1 MGMGKEETT
10 VKKQNNWIKFII
22 FLAVVIAGILLFSF
36 TPIGTYLRDVSFMKE
51 QVGKA
56 GLLGYIVYIVLFV
69 GLSLMVLP
77 MTFLMFIAMLVFSPL
92 EGIFLTYIA
101 TLISAT
107 CTFYIGRWMGGAS
120 LSGIKNKFAQRA
132 IAGAEKNPYRTII
145 ILRTLMQLSPL
156 IGYSLALTKISPQK
170 FILGNII
177 GIIVP
182 IFYMGMAFILME
194 STVLQLMGVHS

>member
-1 MGMGKEETT
+1 MGKEETT

-107 CTFYIGRWMGGAS
+107 CTS

>member
-1 MGMGKEETT
+1 MEEEII
-10 VKKQNNWIKFII
+10 VKKEHNWIKIII
-22 FLAVVIAGILLFSF
+22 FLVLVIAGILLFSF
-36 TPIGTYLRDVSFMKE
+36 TSIGTYLRDVNFMKE

-56 GLLGYIVYIVLFV
+56 GILGYLVYIILFV

-77 MTFLMFIAMLVFSPL
+77 MTFLMFIAMLIFSPL

-107 CTFYIGRWMGGAS
+107 CTFYIGRWMGGGS

-145 ILRTLMQLSPL
+145 ILRSLMQLSPL

-170 FILGNII
+170 FILGNIV
-177 GIIVP
+177 GLIIP
-182 IFYMGMAFILME
+182 IFYMGLAFILME
-194 STVLQLMGVHS
+194 STVLRLMGVHP